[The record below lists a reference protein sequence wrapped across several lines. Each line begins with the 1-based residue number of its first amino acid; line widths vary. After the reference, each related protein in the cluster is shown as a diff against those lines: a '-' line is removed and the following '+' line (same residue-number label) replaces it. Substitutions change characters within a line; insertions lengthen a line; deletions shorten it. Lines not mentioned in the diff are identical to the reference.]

1 MWWAKKST
9 VTLPFT
15 FMLSCCEDLPYE
27 SICSLGWD
35 RKRTEALT
43 FHASLFRS
51 VTDDC
56 EHSNVLSDDATK
68 VRCTVIDATPYMIW
82 WIWIQVINIHQKN
95 HPWPKKNRRF
105 FLSTCT
111 VDFFLSHHFQCLSY
125 KTTSTYGPTGIF
137 HFLITHLFPSV
148 SSLFF
153 FFPFFREAR
162 PTVPRVQVPGTGST
176 GSYHSW
182 NGSPGSPHPAKKYR
196 EILLWDDELIS
207 HVAGSAGRIERRAC
221 AADRELG
228 HGSRQI
234 LVI

>member
-1 MWWAKKST
+1 MNTGNKYTPKKSPMAKKKSK
-9 VTLPFT
+9 
-15 FMLSCCEDLPYE
+15 
-27 SICSLGWD
+27 I
-35 RKRTEALT
+35 
-43 FHASLFRS
+43 
-51 VTDDC
+51 
-56 EHSNVLSDDATK
+56 
-68 VRCTVIDATPYMIW
+68 
-82 WIWIQVINIHQKN
+82 
-95 HPWPKKNRRF
+95 F

-148 SSLFF
+148 RCFF

-228 HGSRQI
+228 HGSRRI